1 MLSKLLTTEVKIALS
16 LVLVILAIVWVSK
29 LERDAYTSGYNKAI
43 GEFAEK
49 ALVQLQE
56 KETKRAQAEKELL
69 QVNVALETEKAKK
82 KQVIKEV
89 TRDVIQYVQVPDR
102 TQCKFDAD
110 WLRIRESAIFIADP
124 RSPPTR

>member
-1 MLSKLLTTEVKIALS
+1 MNTLTIKLAGI
-16 LVLVILAIVWVSK
+16 VLLFLAIIGG
-29 LERDAYTSGYNKAI
+29 AYGLYSTGHTKGYNLAI
-43 GEFAEK
+43 AEFAEK

-56 KETKRAQAEKELL
+56 KEAKKKKAEEELL
-69 QVNVALETEKAKK
+69 EVNVALETEKAKK

-102 TQCKFDAD
+102 TQCKLDAD

>member
-16 LVLVILAIVWVSK
+16 LVLAILVIVWVSK

-43 GEFAEK
+43 EEFAEK

-102 TQCKFDAD
+102 AQCKFDAD

>member
-1 MLSKLLTTEVKIALS
+1 MNTLTIKLAGVAL
-16 LVLVILAIVWVSK
+16 LFLAIIGG
-29 LERDAYTSGYNKAI
+29 AYGLYSTGYTKGYNLAI
-43 GEFAEK
+43 AEFAEK

-56 KETKRAQAEKELL
+56 KEAKKKKAEEELL
-69 QVNVALETEKAKK
+69 EVNVALETEKAKK